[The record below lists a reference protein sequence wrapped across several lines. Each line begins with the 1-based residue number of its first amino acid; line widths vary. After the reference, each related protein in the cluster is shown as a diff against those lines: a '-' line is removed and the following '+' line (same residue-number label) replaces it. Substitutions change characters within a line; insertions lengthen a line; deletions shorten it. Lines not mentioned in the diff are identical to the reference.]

1 MLRRSPGGAGRDD
14 ERRYPRTPHRA
25 QLRTQ
30 VLVGV
35 LLVTLVALV
44 AFDLSAVS
52 ALRRYLLGRTDSHLQ
67 SVLNLYQ
74 PTVIPRPP
82 HAQWTS
88 VSHPPNFGLRGK
100 TAPDRWAASRVT
112 VAGPRVIVKPSILD
126 QYYLAYVARDKPPM
140 TFIRGN
146 PNLVPRRLTRFAT
159 PYYWRQTRTVA
170 SIHGHE
176 QLRLQAV
183 PLAGGTLIVSTS
195 MAEVNKTVGQLELIL
210 VICSAAAAL
219 VVAAGVVL
227 VLRRGLRPVE
237 AMAAQADKITA
248 GDLTDRVSPDDSR
261 TEVGR
266 LGTALNGMLARI
278 GASVAEQAASQEMTR
293 RFFAD
298 ASHELRTPLASLRA
312 NAELYQQ
319 GALRRRPEVDEAM
332 RRITLEAKRMGRL
345 VDDML
350 RLARLDQHPG
360 QDSEPVDLSALI
372 AGCAERAAV
381 TSGQRTWLTD
391 VAPGLVTS
399 GDEELLRRAVDNL
412 LANVCAHTPRGT
424 AATITGTQQ
433 GDTIRIEVSDD
444 GPGVPEDRLPNIFDR
459 FYRAGPARSHCSGSG
474 LGLAIVAAVMATHH
488 GTVTAELNEPHGLRV
503 ALSLPARQDQAGAG
517 YCSAKIASSSASGSR
532 TTGPRVSISALAI
545 APANRNG
552 AS

>member
-1 MLRRSPGGAGRDD
+1 
-14 ERRYPRTPHRA
+14 
-25 QLRTQ
+25 
-30 VLVGV
+30 V
-35 LLVTLVALV
+35 VTLVALV
-44 AFDLSAVS
+44 AFDVSAVS

-74 PTVIPRPP
+74 PSVTPVPPRTQWMSVP
-82 HAQWTS
+82 HHAG
-88 VSHPPNFGLRGK
+88 FLLRGK
-100 TAPDRWAASRVT
+100 SAPGRWIASRVT
-112 VAGPRVIVKPSILD
+112 VAGPRVIFKPSILD
-126 QYYLAYVARDKPPM
+126 QYYLAYIARDRPPM
-140 TFIRGN
+140 TFIKGN

-159 PYYWRQTRTVA
+159 PYYWRQTKTVA

-195 MAEVNKTVGQLELIL
+195 MADVNKTVGQLELIL
-210 VICSAAAAL
+210 AIGSAAAAL

-237 AMAAQADKITA
+237 AMAAQADRITA
-248 GDLTDRVSPDDSR
+248 GDLTDRVPDDSQ

-278 GASVAEQAASQEMTR
+278 EASVAEKAASQEMTR

-319 GALRRRPEVDEAM
+319 GVLRERSEIDEAM
-332 RRITLEAKRMGRL
+332 RRITLEAKRMSKL

-360 QDSEPVDLSALI
+360 QDSEPVDVSALI
-372 AGCAERAAV
+372 AGCVERAAL
-381 TSGQRTWLTD
+381 TGDQRTWLAD
-391 VAPGLVTS
+391 LAPELVAT
-399 GDEELLRRAVDNL
+399 GDDELLRRAVDNL

-424 AATITGTQQ
+424 AASITGTRE

-444 GPGVPEDRLPNIFDR
+444 GPGVPADRLPNIFDR
-459 FYRAGPARSHCSGSG
+459 FYRAAPASARCPGSG

-503 ALSLPARQDQAGAG
+503 TLSLPVAAKPAEPDAGLVA
-517 YCSAKIASSSASGSR
+517 AAV
-532 TTGPRVSISALAI
+532 P
-545 APANRNG
+545 
-552 AS
+552 

>member
-1 MLRRSPGGAGRDD
+1 MLHRSRRGAGRDD
-14 ERRYPRTPHRA
+14 DHRNPRRPAWA

-74 PTVIPRPP
+74 PSVALVPPR
-82 HAQWTS
+82 ARWTS
-88 VSHPPNFGLRGK
+88 VPHQAGFRLAGK
-100 TAPDRWAASRVT
+100 PASDRSVASRVT
-112 VAGPRVIVKPSILD
+112 VAGPRVIFKPSILD
-126 QYYLAYVARDKPPM
+126 QYYLAYIARNRPPM
-140 TFIRGN
+140 TFIKGN
-146 PNLVPRRLTRFAT
+146 PNLVPRRLTRFAA
-159 PYYWRQTRTVA
+159 PYDWRQTRTVA

-176 QLRLQAV
+176 QLRLQTV

-195 MAEVNKTVGQLELIL
+195 MADVNKTVGQLELIL
-210 VICSAAAAL
+210 AIGSAAAAL

-237 AMAAQADKITA
+237 AMAAQADRITA
-248 GDLTDRVSPDDSR
+248 GDLTDRVSPDDSQ

-278 GASVAEQAASQEMTR
+278 EASVAEQAASQEMTR

-319 GALRRRPEVDEAM
+319 GALRGRSEIDEAM
-332 RRITLEAKRMGRL
+332 RRITLEAKRMSNL

-360 QDSEPVDLSALI
+360 QDSEPVDVSALI
-372 AGCAERAAV
+372 AGCADRAAV
-381 TSGQRTWLTD
+381 TGDQRTWLTD
-391 VAPGLVTS
+391 VAPGMVAT
-399 GDEELLRRAVDNL
+399 GDGELLRRAVDNL

-424 AATITGTQQ
+424 AARITGTQED
-433 GDTIRIEVSDD
+433 DTIRIEVSDD
-444 GPGVPEDRLPNIFDR
+444 GPGVPADRLPNIFDR
-459 FYRAGPARSHCSGSG
+459 FYRATPASAHCPGSG
-474 LGLAIVAAVMATHH
+474 LGLAIVAAVMANHR
-488 GTVTAELNEPHGLRV
+488 GTVTAELNDPHGLRV
-503 ALSLPARQDQAGAG
+503 TLSLPVTVG
-517 YCSAKIASSSASGSR
+517 SAEPDSELVAA
-532 TTGPRVSISALAI
+532 TVP
-545 APANRNG
+545 
-552 AS
+552 

>member
-1 MLRRSPGGAGRDD
+1 MLRRSRGGGDD
-14 ERRYPRTPHRA
+14 DGARNQRRPVWA

-30 VLVGV
+30 VLAGV
-35 LLVTLVALV
+35 LLVTLVTLV

-74 PTVIPRPP
+74 PSVTPVPPR
-82 HAQWTS
+82 AQWTS
-88 VSHPPNFGLRGK
+88 VPHQAGLGLRGK
-100 TAPDRWAASRVT
+100 TAPSRWAASRVT

-126 QYYLAYVARDKPPM
+126 QYYLAYIARNRPPM
-140 TFIRGN
+140 TFIKGN
-146 PNLVPRRLTRFAT
+146 PNLVPSRLAKFAT
-159 PYYWRQTRTVA
+159 PYYWRETKTVA

-195 MAEVNKTVGQLELIL
+195 MADVNKTVGQLELIL
-210 VICSAAAAL
+210 AVGSVAAAL

-237 AMAAQADKITA
+237 AMAAQADRITA
-248 GDLTDRVSPDDSR
+248 GDLNDRVSPDDSQ

-278 GASVAEQAASQEMTR
+278 EASVAEQAASQEMTR

-319 GALRRRPEVDEAM
+319 GALRRRSDVDEAM
-332 RRITLEAKRMGRL
+332 RRITLEAKRMSNL

-350 RLARLDQHPG
+350 NLARLDQHPG
-360 QDSEPVDLSALI
+360 QDSEPVDVSALI
-372 AGCAERAAV
+372 AACAERAAV
-381 TSGQRTWLTD
+381 TGGQRIWRTD
-391 VAPGLVTS
+391 LAPGLIAT

-412 LANVCAHTPRGT
+412 LANVPSHTPRGT
-424 AATITGTQQ
+424 AATIACSQE
-433 GDTIRIEVSDD
+433 GDTIRVEVSDD
-444 GPGVPEDRLPNIFDR
+444 GPGVPADRLPNIFDR
-459 FYRAGPARSHCSGSG
+459 FYRAAPASAHCQGSG
-474 LGLAIVAAVMATHH
+474 LGLAIVSAVMSAHH
-488 GTVTAELNEPHGLRV
+488 GTVTAQLNEPHGLRV
-503 ALSLPARQDQAGAG
+503 TLTLPVRAA
-517 YCSAKIASSSASGSR
+517 SAE
-532 TTGPRVSISALAI
+532 PDSALA
-545 APANRNG
+545 AAAVP
-552 AS
+552 